1 MPTGF
6 KMKHNKQKNV
16 GVLFE
21 ILNHA
26 VLTEVSKNNSTKAEK
41 LFSLLRENFIRPT
54 EISKA
59 YKIYS
64 QFLYSEARNSYFASR
79 FVENLKKEYDKT
91 VKLNKLTAELN
102 TLMENLSKI
111 TNKKELLR
119 TQIPNYKALASFHI
133 KLHED
138 NQYLTSKET
147 LQLDETLFEHLMD
160 NEEAKRVRERRG
172 EFEGESKF
180 SLEEA
185 QTGKLSLILA
195 IQKFDEAYKH
205 LLTKEQKDYLVKYY
219 TSSNED
225 EFKRWI
231 CKKVDNLLDEVSNKA
246 LMIEDEKIKEK
257 IDVVTE
263 KLQGIAYQ
271 PSVTT
276 SNLKDIL
283 LSVEMKDKLKLF

>member
-1 MPTGF
+1 
-6 KMKHNKQKNV
+6 MKHNKQKNV

-26 VLTEVSKNNSTKAEK
+26 VLTEVSKNNPTKAHK
-41 LFSLLRENFIRPT
+41 LFSLLRENFVKST

-64 QFLYSEARNSYFASR
+64 QFLYSEARNYYFASR
-79 FVENLKKEYDKT
+79 FVENLKKEFNTT
-91 VKLNKLTAELN
+91 VESEKLGAELN
-102 TLMENLSKI
+102 ILMEALSQVA
-111 TNKKELLR
+111 NKKELLKIK
-119 TQIPNYKALASFHI
+119 IPNYKTLASFHI

-138 NQYLTSKET
+138 DQYLTSRET
-147 LQLDETLFEHLMD
+147 LQLDESLFEHLIE
-160 NEEAKRVRERRG
+160 NQEAKRVRERRG
-172 EFEGESKF
+172 RFEGETNF

-205 LLTKEQKDYLVKYY
+205 LLTKEQKNYLVKYY
-219 TSSNED
+219 TSSDSN
-225 EFKRWI
+225 EFKKWI
-231 CKKVDNLLDEVSNKA
+231 CEKVDSLLDEVSDKA
-246 LMIEDEKIKEK
+246 LTIEDEKIKEK
-257 IDVVTE
+257 IGLVTE
-263 KLQGIAYQ
+263 KLQGIAKQ
-271 PSVTT
+271 PTVTT

>member
-1 MPTGF
+1 
-6 KMKHNKQKNV
+6 MKHNKQKNV

-26 VLTEVSKNNSTKAEK
+26 VLTEVSKNNPTKAHK
-41 LFSLLRENFIRPT
+41 LFSLLRENFVKST

-64 QFLYSEARNSYFASR
+64 QFLYSEARNYYFASR
-79 FVENLKKEYDKT
+79 FVENLKKEFNTT
-91 VKLNKLTAELN
+91 VESEKLGAELSI
-102 TLMENLSKI
+102 LMEALSQVA
-111 TNKKELLR
+111 NKKELLKIK
-119 TQIPNYKALASFHI
+119 IPNYKTLASFHI

-138 NQYLTSKET
+138 DQYLTSRET
-147 LQLDETLFEHLMD
+147 LQLDESLFEHLIE
-160 NEEAKRVRERRG
+160 NQEAKRVRERRG
-172 EFEGESKF
+172 RFEGETNF

-205 LLTKEQKDYLVKYY
+205 LLTKEQKNYLVKYY
-219 TSSNED
+219 TSSDSN
-225 EFKRWI
+225 EFKKWI
-231 CKKVDNLLDEVSNKA
+231 CEKVDGLLDEVSDKA
-246 LMIEDEKIKEK
+246 LTIEDEKIKEK
-257 IDVVTE
+257 IGLVTE
-263 KLQGIAYQ
+263 KLKGIAKQ
-271 PSVTT
+271 PAVTT